1 MIVTQKQRAFAL
13 TRWAVEHATRGE
25 AVAVEIAV
33 PARPVLG
40 TLVDEGVLRSA
51 VLLLERDGSHS
62 RIAARPRHKG
72 GATTITELFEED
84 HKRLDELAAQM
95 RQVAHDDPM
104 RAVVLAGLLAW
115 GYRRHVRIEEEIVFP
130 IHTART
136 RYAATTVRMHQE
148 HVAILK
154 YVDRIERDADELRI
168 ASNRE
173 PVITRLLD
181 AEKALAAV
189 VADHNEK
196 EEHTLFPLLDHT
208 VPAKERAAMLRK
220 IVTF

>member
-1 MIVTQKQRAFAL
+1 MIVTHKQRALAL

-33 PARPVLG
+33 PARPVLE
-40 TLVDEGVLRSA
+40 TLVDDGVLRNA
-51 VLLLERDGSHS
+51 VLLLERDGTHS
-62 RIAARPRHKG
+62 RIAARPRRKG
-72 GATTITELFEED
+72 GSTTITELFEED
-84 HKRLDELAAQM
+84 HRRLDEIAAQM
-95 RQVAHDDPM
+95 RQVAHEDPM
-104 RAVVLAGLLAW
+104 RAVVLAGLLVW
-115 GYRRHVRIEEEIVFP
+115 GFRRHVRIEEEIVFP
-130 IHTART
+130 LHTART
-136 RYAATTVRMHQE
+136 KYAATTTRMHLE

-154 YVDRIERDADELRI
+154 YVDRVEREADELRI
-168 ASNRE
+168 ASTRD

-189 VADHNEK
+189 VGDHNQK

-208 VPAKERAAMLRK
+208 IPAKERIAMLRK